1 MALSQKQTGN
11 VIMFF
16 VASIFAIN
24 IPISKV
30 LLSDYISPFGLT
42 ISRML
47 FAAIA
52 FWIVSLF
59 TKHEKIAKKDH
70 LTILFG
76 GLLGIAINQGLFIY
90 GLEKTSPVDASII
103 ITSGPLFAMIIA
115 ALILKEPITGKKLS
129 GVLIGGIGAIF
140 LVYSAHHGDIVQA
153 SSMKGNLSVVS
164 SAFCYALYLVI
175 TRPLTERYSPITLMK
190 WMFLYSTIVLLP
202 FTYNDIIEA
211 KVFHQ
216 PDALPYALL
225 FYTLFGA
232 TFITY
237 MLIPVAQRRIRP
249 TTVSMYNNLQPL
261 IASFIAIILGMD
273 TFSVEKLI
281 SGALIFL
288 GVYLVT
294 ISKSKKDIDAEKKLE
309 QQTIPNK

>member
-1 MALSQKQTGN
+1 MALTQKQTGN
-11 VIMFF
+11 VVMFF
-16 VASIFAIN
+16 VATVFAIN
-24 IPISKV
+24 IPISKQ
-30 LLSDYISPFGLT
+30 LLSGYISPFGLT

-59 TKHEKIAKKDH
+59 TKREKIAPKDH
-70 LTILFG
+70 IIVLLG

-90 GLEKTSPVDASII
+90 GLGKTSPVDASII

-115 ALILKEPITGKKLS
+115 ALVLKEPITGKKLS
-129 GVLIGGIGAIF
+129 GVLIGGAGAIY
-140 LVYSAHHGDIVQA
+140 LVYTSH
-153 SSMKGNLSVVS
+153 SGNVTQNSDMSGNIAVLS

-175 TRPLTERYSPITLMK
+175 TRPLATKYSSVTLMK
-190 WMFLYSTIVLLP
+190 WMFLYSTVVLLP
-202 FTYNDIIEA
+202 FTYNDILDANI
-211 KVFHQ
+211 FRQ
-216 PDALPYALL
+216 PDIQPYFFY

-237 MLIPVAQRRIRP
+237 MLIPIAQKRIRP

-261 IASFIAIILGMD
+261 IASFVAIMVGMD
-273 TFSVEKLI
+273 KFSIDKVI
-281 SGALIFL
+281 SGILIFA

-294 ISKSKKDIDAEKKLE
+294 VSKSKADVDAEKDE
-309 QQTIPNK
+309 NPETVA